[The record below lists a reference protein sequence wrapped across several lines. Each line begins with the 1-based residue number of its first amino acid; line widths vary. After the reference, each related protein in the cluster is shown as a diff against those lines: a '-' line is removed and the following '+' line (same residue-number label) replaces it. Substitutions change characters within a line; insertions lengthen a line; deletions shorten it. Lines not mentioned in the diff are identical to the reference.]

1 MIAIA
6 PTPHK
11 VLNITQAPGFK
22 PEQANLTCANCK
34 VRKLCMPAGL
44 NPQEL
49 DCVEDMV
56 AARINVKR
64 GAVLFGHGDRFKNL
78 YAVRTGFIKT
88 QIALEDGRTR
98 VMGFHMAGDT
108 LGLDAI
114 ADETHACEA
123 IAMEDAEVCVMPYE
137 GVVRAAHQV
146 VALQRH
152 LHKSMS
158 HEIVRQGSMVV
169 LANMPADERIAN
181 FLLNLSERLHARGY
195 SPSELV
201 LRMSRE
207 EIGSVVGLKLETVS
221 RSFSKFALDR
231 VISVKQRLVH
241 IHDINALRGMVAGE
255 SRGCTL

>member
-1 MIAIA
+1 MITIA
-6 PTPHK
+6 PTPHRTF
-11 VLNITQAPGFK
+11 NITQAQGCK
-22 PEQANLTCANCK
+22 PESASVTCASCK
-34 VRKLCMPAGL
+34 VKTLCLPTEL

-56 AARINVKR
+56 AARISVKR

-78 YAVRTGFIKT
+78 YVVRTGFIKT

-98 VMGFHMAGDT
+98 VLGFHMAGDT

-114 ADETHACEA
+114 ADETHACDA
-123 IAMEDAEVCVMPYE
+123 IAMEDAELCVMPYE
-137 GVVRAAHQV
+137 GVMRTAHQV

-158 HEIVRQGSMVV
+158 YEIVRQGRMVM
-169 LANMPADERIAN
+169 LANMPADQRIAN

-195 SPSELV
+195 SRSELV

-221 RSFSKFALDR
+221 RSFSKFALDQ
-231 VISVKQRLVH
+231 VISVKQRFVH
-241 IHDINALRGMVAGE
+241 IQDINALRGMVDGE
-255 SRGCTL
+255 SRSCAH